1 MRPWVSFVVA
11 HQSNQEEEPTT
22 SVDYVEILREASEA
36 DSLAEYG
43 YRILR
48 RMRGLLG
55 AECFVNFSALADRP
69 GAFDVLNAIELP
81 TGELDAGAVFKD
93 GLWGLVPRPIVEGSP
108 LLDELAR
115 YQRPATVD
123 LGLVVETSDQTI
135 YGLGVPRYAVVLP
148 TYRGGRANEWCV
160 FFRSEPWDLD
170 ENDVLVLT
178 QIANMMGLAGE
189 REELVD
195 RVSALNE
202 RLSASLESILDAQ
215 RSIIPPQPPS
225 VKGLQLAVWYE
236 PSEEVGGD
244 YYDFRDFGRGQFGAV
259 VADVSGHG
267 PPASVAMGMLRSVL
281 MSYRAF
287 NRPASTVVTDV
298 NTVLYE
304 SLNGERF
311 VTAIFVAFKPKS
323 GRFVY
328 ANAGHHVPRVRRLDG
343 RVEPIAGD
351 ASPPL
356 GILEHL
362 KTVGAS
368 GQLQPG
374 ECMVLYTDGVIEAFD
389 SQQNLFGV
397 ERLDH
402 AIASAEPNP
411 EAITHSIRTAVGE
424 FSEEQI
430 VDDRCVLVVMREP

>member
-1 MRPWVSFVVA
+1 MAKSVSQNPT
-11 HQSNQEEEPTT
+11 QSM
-22 SVDYVEILREASEA
+22 DYIELLREASEA
-36 DSLAEYG
+36 GSLAEYG
-43 YRILR
+43 YRLLR
-48 RMRGLLG
+48 RMRELFG
-55 AECFVNFSALADRP
+55 AECFANFAAAEDQPHAYHILS
-69 GAFDVLNAIELP
+69 VVELP
-81 TGELDAGAVFKD
+81 EGELDPDVVFSD
-93 GLWGLVPRPIVEGSP
+93 GRWGMLPRPIIEGSA
-108 LLDELAR
+108 LLVELASH
-115 YQRPATVD
+115 QRPAM
-123 LGLVVETSDQTI
+123 LE
-135 YGLGVPRYAVVLP
+135 PRHPADAALQKLCGHEIPPYAVVLP
-148 TYRGGRANEWCV
+148 TFRGGRADEWCV
-160 FFRSEPWDLD
+160 FFRSSPWDLAED
-170 ENDVLVLT
+170 DVLVLT
-178 QIANMMGLAGE
+178 QLANMMGLAGE
-189 REELVD
+189 REELVE
-195 RVSALNE
+195 RVSGLND
-202 RLSASLESILDAQ
+202 RLSSSLESILDAQ

-225 VKGLQLAVWYE
+225 IDGLRFAVWYE

-281 MSYRAF
+281 MAYRAF

-311 VTAIFVAFKPKS
+311 VTAIFVAFYPKN

-328 ANAGHHVPRVRRLDG
+328 ANAGHHVPRVRRSDG
-343 RVEPIAGD
+343 RVEPITGN

-362 KTVGAS
+362 ETVGAS

-389 SQQNLFGV
+389 SEHNLFGV
-397 ERLDH
+397 DRLDE
-402 AIASAEPNP
+402 AIAQADPDPDAIAE
-411 EAITHSIRTAVGE
+411 SIRVAVGA

>member
-1 MRPWVSFVVA
+1 M
-11 HQSNQEEEPTT
+11 
-22 SVDYVEILREASEA
+22 DYIELLREASEA
-36 DSLAEYG
+36 GSLAEHG

-48 RMRGLLG
+48 RMRELFG
-55 AECFVNFSALADRP
+55 AECFANFAVVADRP
-69 GAFDVLNAIELP
+69 GVYHVLSVVELP
-81 TGELDAGAVFKD
+81 EGELDPEVVFSD
-93 GLWGLVPRPIVEGSP
+93 GRWGILPRPLIEGSK
-108 LLDELAR
+108 LLGEIASH
-115 YQRPATVD
+115 QRPAMLH
-123 LGLVVETSDQTI
+123 LGGDSGDIQTL
-135 YGLGVPRYAVVLP
+135 YGQEVPPYAVVLP
-148 TYRGGRANEWCV
+148 TFRGGRADEWCV
-160 FFRSEPWDLD
+160 FFRSTPWDLG

-189 REELVD
+189 REELVE

-202 RLSASLESILDAQ
+202 RLSSSLESILDAQ
-215 RSIIPPQPPS
+215 RSIIPPQPP
-225 VKGLQLAVWYE
+225 KIDGLRFAVWYE

-281 MSYRAF
+281 MAYRAF

-311 VTAIFVAFKPKS
+311 VTAIFVAFYPKS
-323 GRFVY
+323 GRFMY
-328 ANAGHHVPRVRRLDG
+328 ANAGHHVPRVRRRNG
-343 RVEPIAGD
+343 RVEPIVGN

-356 GILEHL
+356 GILDHL
-362 KTVGAS
+362 DTVGAS
-368 GQLQPG
+368 GQLEPG

-389 SQQNLFGV
+389 EDRNQFGV
-397 ERLDH
+397 QRLDE
-402 AIASAEPNP
+402 AIAHADPDPDAIAE
-411 EAITHSIRTAVGE
+411 SIRIAVGA

-430 VDDRCVLVVMREP
+430 VDDRCVLVVMREG